1 MPGRNRMQCMSAER
15 TIELD
20 AVVLDF
26 LDGDVVHAHFRDGR
40 VGSVADVKEMFDVM
54 MHERQGRKALLV
66 VSVGDGASLSN
77 EARAYAS
84 SKESNA
90 FVAADAI
97 VVRDFAHQLSAN
109 AFVRHNR
116 PHRPVQ
122 LFPDRDSAI
131 AWLLQQRHLID
142 P

>member
-1 MPGRNRMQCMSAER
+1 MQCMSAER

-26 LDGDVVHAHFRDGR
+26 LDGDVVHAHFHDER
-40 VGSVADVKEMFDVM
+40 VNSVADVKEMFDVM

>member
-1 MPGRNRMQCMSAER
+1 MSAER
-15 TIELD
+15 TIDLD
-20 AVVLDF
+20 AIVLTF
-26 LDGDVVHAHFRDGR
+26 LEGDVVHAHFRDGR
-40 VGSVADVKEMFDVM
+40 TGGLDDVKEMFDVM
-54 MHERQGRKALLV
+54 MRERQGRKALLV

-131 AWLLQQRHLID
+131 AWLLQQRHLIE